1 MESSAGNL
9 YLYFTKPFDR
19 GLGNIFGSKNN
30 NDNLDFLYIQKW
42 LAYYV
47 YQSLIIW
54 REVTNGFILQSQCIY
69 PVVLILKQ

>member
-1 MESSAGNL
+1 MENSAGNL
-9 YLYFTKPFDR
+9 YLYFTKPFHR
-19 GLGNIFGSKNN
+19 GLGNILGAKKN
-30 NDNLDFLYIQKW
+30 NDNLYFLYIQKW

-54 REVTNGFILQSQCIY
+54 REVTNGVILLLQRIC